1 MQKIVE
7 LVELH
12 FTADNVEIEDKKVA
26 ILLSS
31 FGVGTH
37 LLES

>member
-7 LVELH
+7 GVELY
-12 FTADNVEIEDKKVA
+12 FTADDVEIEDKKVA

-37 LLES
+37 LFES